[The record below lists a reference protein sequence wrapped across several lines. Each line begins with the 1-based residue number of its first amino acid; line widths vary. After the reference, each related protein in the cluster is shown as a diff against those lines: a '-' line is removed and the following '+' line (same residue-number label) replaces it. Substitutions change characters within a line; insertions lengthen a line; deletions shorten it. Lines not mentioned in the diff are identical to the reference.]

1 MKPRPGDL
9 IAGISG
15 VLLFVSLFFDW
26 YGSNGATVTAWQ
38 AFDVLDVLVALAGL
52 GGLAVLLTQAT
63 VRRPA
68 IPVAVTVVAT
78 AIAALAFLG
87 ILYRLLNQPGPNDLV
102 DVEPGLYLGLLLT
115 ALMFYGCGKSMR
127 DESPR
132 AADGPIAVED
142 LPTPPAVAAEPSPGA
157 APGETTPSEGAGAD
171 PREPT

>member
-26 YGSNGATVTAWQ
+26 YGTNGATATAWQ
-38 AFDVLDVLVALAGL
+38 AFDVLDLLVALAGL
-52 GGLAVLLTQAT
+52 AGLAVLLTQAT

-68 IPVAVTVVAT
+68 IPVAVSVVAT

-87 ILYRLLNQPGPNDLV
+87 ILYRLVNQPGPNDAI
-102 DVEPGLYLGLLLT
+102 DVEPGLYMALLLT
-115 ALMFYGCGKSMR
+115 ALMFYGCGKAMR

-132 AADGPIAVED
+132 ASPQSVAVED
-142 LPTPPAVAAEPSPGA
+142 LPAPLAVAE
-157 APGETTPSEGAGAD
+157 